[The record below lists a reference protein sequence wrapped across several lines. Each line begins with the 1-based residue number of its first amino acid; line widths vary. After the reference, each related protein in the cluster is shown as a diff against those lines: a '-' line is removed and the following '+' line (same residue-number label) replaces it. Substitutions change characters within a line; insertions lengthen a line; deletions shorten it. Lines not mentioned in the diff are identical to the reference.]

1 MASSVVAAS
10 IPAGR
15 ESDALNGRAAARS
28 ARSSVRSSGRRC
40 TRARNEARRRMTEPR
55 EQSLR
60 VVRRVGTCCAI
71 SSCEAPQMA
80 APFSRARRVEAH
92 GTPLQAVH
100 KSPRARYRGRC
111 CARIGRIWDVQF
123 KRSASRAAAAQ
134 ELKYTI
140 IRPRGR
146 WSWGPSPSP
155 SPATP
160 PDSPAVYITR
170 PSPPPPWRGMAC
182 GAVQELASCRSWF
195 VLIDHHMYHDVQY
208 NCITCMDV
216 CILVMHAP
224 RVDGKDSRWQVQRAA
239 FVRGAAAG

>member
-1 MASSVVAAS
+1 
-10 IPAGR
+10 
-15 ESDALNGRAAARS
+15 
-28 ARSSVRSSGRRC
+28 
-40 TRARNEARRRMTEPR
+40 
-55 EQSLR
+55 
-60 VVRRVGTCCAI
+60 
-71 SSCEAPQMA
+71 MA

-134 ELKYTI
+134 EPKYTI

-170 PSPPPPWRGMAC
+170 PSPPPPWRDMAC

-195 VLIDHHMYHDVQY
+195 VLIDHHMYHDVQLY
-208 NCITCMDV
+208 GCLYTCNACTSSRRKRFAMASPKGGV
-216 CILVMHAP
+216 RSRC
-224 RVDGKDSRWQVQRAA
+224 RCREDGRLARS
-239 FVRGAAAG
+239 GAAAAAAERPIDSGSSETPP